1 MLDAQKNLTT
11 GFLILLSLPAA
22 AIGFCLSAGIASTT
36 WLLSTRY
43 GLHIDNIALIWL
55 AGPLMGLLV
64 QPIVGALSDRTWLLN
79 GRRRPY
85 LLVGGIA
92 GAVSMFAMLK
102 LDRIA
107 TSTGLSLLVIAVV
120 VALLCDLSTNVT
132 FNPARSLVA
141 DLTPEGP
148 DRVRGYSWMQTV
160 SGFFGISAYM
170 ISLVLGNEALILITV
185 AVTFA
190 FSVLPM
196 LFIREFAAPDKR
208 LAPPESAAV
217 SREHATGNDAFKALL
232 PMSAF
237 MFYGIFIAVDKLVFD
252 GALADVSVPL
262 FILAVGITL
271 AWGAA
276 IVWRARANPSS
287 ELRLRKILLGHGFA
301 WLGVQG
307 MFVMAFFF
315 VRDFVVPNTAPGS
328 VLANAFL
335 RLAHGAEP
343 TAGDTAGNILS
354 LGFLLLNVVGALLP
368 ILLLKPLC
376 ARWDKV
382 LVHRSAMGLMAVG
395 YLLVSMGANGEIFYY
410 AGMLMCGIGWSSLIS
425 IVFAIFSESVNSDE
439 MGVSMGVFNSSLVL
453 PALAVPGLLKLSDAL
468 GHHRWMFVLFAL
480 CLAVSFAFWCTVSDR
495 TSADGVQ
502 QGP

>member
-1 MLDAQKNLTT
+1 MLDAQKNLST

-64 QPIVGALSDRTWLLN
+64 QPVVGALSDRTWFLN
-79 GRRRPY
+79 GRRKPY
-85 LLVGGIA
+85 LLVGGVA
-92 GAVSMFAMLK
+92 GAASMFAMLK
-102 LDRIA
+102 LDVLA
-107 TSTGLSLLVIAVV
+107 AGTGLSLLAVAVV

-160 SGFFGISAYM
+160 SGFFGISAYL
-170 ISLVLGNEALILITV
+170 ISIFFGNEVLILATV
-185 AVTFA
+185 AITFV
-190 FSVLPM
+190 FSVVPL
-196 LFIREFAAPDKR
+196 LFIQEAAPSR
-208 LAPPESAAV
+208 SPAVPAPSAQAG
-217 SREHATGNDAFKALL
+217 SRSTGADAFKALL
-232 PMSAF
+232 PMSGF
-237 MFYGIFIAVDKLVFD
+237 MGYGIFIAVDKLVLD
-252 GALADVSVPL
+252 GAGSALAVPL
-262 FILAVGITL
+262 FLVAVGITL
-271 AWGAA
+271 AWGLG
-276 IVWRARANPSS
+276 IVWRARADASS
-287 ELRLRKILLGHGFA
+287 ELRLRKILIGHGFA

-315 VRDFVVPNTAPGS
+315 VRDFVVPATDPAT

-343 TAGDTAGNILS
+343 TAADTAGNVMS
-354 LGFLLLNVVGALLP
+354 MGFLLLNVVGALLP
-368 ILLLKPLC
+368 VLLLKPLC
-376 ARWDKV
+376 ARWGKV
-382 LVHRSAMGLMAVG
+382 RVHQSAMGVMAVG
-395 YLLVSMGANGEIFYY
+395 FLLVAMGAHGELFYY
-410 AGMLMCGIGWSSLIS
+410 AGMLLCGIGWSSLIS
-425 IVFAIFSESVNSDE
+425 IVFAIYSESVSAGE

-468 GHHRWMFVLFAL
+468 GHHRWMFLLFAL
-480 CLAVSFAFWCTVSDR
+480 CLVVSFAFWSTVSDR
-495 TSADGVQ
+495 MPASSARQ
-502 QGP
+502 